1 MAVLGAQAADLHQ
14 TCTVRYVVR
23 FFLHFPAAAQIK
35 DQAQAQR
42 VQLRAVGLTGE
53 LAGRDAAQ
61 IWPHLICL
69 PSSAS

>member
-35 DQAQAQR
+35 IR
-42 VQLRAVGLTGE
+42 R
-53 LAGRDAAQ
+53 R
-61 IWPHLICL
+61 P
-69 PSSAS
+69 SASSFARSASPVSLQVGMPRRSGPT

>member
-35 DQAQAQR
+35 IRRRPSASSFARSASPVSLQ
-42 VQLRAVGLTGE
+42 VGMP
-53 LAGRDAAQ
+53 RQ